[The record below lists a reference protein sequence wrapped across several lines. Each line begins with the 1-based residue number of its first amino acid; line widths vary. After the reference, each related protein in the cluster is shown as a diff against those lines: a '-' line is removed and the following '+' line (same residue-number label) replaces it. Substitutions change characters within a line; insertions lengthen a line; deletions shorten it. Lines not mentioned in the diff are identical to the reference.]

1 MRVITLKNPWGAL
14 VCLGLK
20 DVENRSWSTR
30 YKGEVLI
37 HVSQKPAFVNGYA
50 DRLPKGWW
58 QEQNAETIDKILR
71 VVEYSS
77 AIIGSVK
84 IVDCVHNH
92 PSIWAEK
99 SFRGNTANP
108 LPFGEENDGDHIIW
122 NWVLE
127 DAKLFDEPI
136 LNVKGNLRFWDY
148 EI

>member
-1 MRVITLKNPWGAL
+1 MRVITLKNPWAAL
-14 VCLGLK
+14 VCLGMK
-20 DVENRSWSTR
+20 DIENRSWSTR
-30 YKGEVLI
+30 YNGEVLI

-58 QEQNAETIDKILR
+58 QEQNTETIDKILR

-84 IVDCVHNH
+84 IVGCVHNH

-99 SFRGNTANP
+99 SRPQDPIT
-108 LPFGEENDGDHIIW
+108 W
-122 NWVLE
+122 NWILE

-136 LNVKGNLRFWDY
+136 LNVKGNLRFWEY
-148 EI
+148 EGDIR